1 MRFFF
6 NWKLGALLA
15 LTLVTSAQACIF
27 NGGTTPCDNDCVE
40 DGGKAVCVA
49 PIPVPDT
56 AQQVDGN
63 FWRYGNCSNI
73 GPSIPDLA
81 VWCVAAGGTL
91 DPSLGT
97 FNCVGSP
104 NGTDNAGTTY
114 ASEGVM
120 AATATAYI
128 NRKHNPCSLTQSG
141 GAWGANIPVGSALG
155 NNCWALGDQ
164 VVNGVLKSSLAVTE
178 FSGLKSDSNGAC
190 TIPFAESVASRKY
203 RGVACPAGFLY
214 AQLGGVLRC
223 SKYVVDACPIENPF
237 DPYNKELLI
246 DQDDLNLPGFEGLFT
261 RSYRSQGRFLPGV
274 NYSNLNIAKTFWK
287 FSFDRKV
294 LEASYA
300 NSATRKY
307 TIMDFGSW
315 PGIGFSD
322 TGAELWNRKG
332 QRNAITVNATGKLIT
347 DSVDSQWQFN
357 ALGSLISM
365 KRKNG
370 QAYNYSRVG
379 NQLTVTNEKGRSA
392 TITYSAGDFVSQIS
406 GGGLVVDYVYDN
418 QSRMKEVLY
427 SDGRKVTYFYEDA
440 TAPNA
445 ITGKTDERNLRIA
458 TYNYSGGFLYQEY
471 KIAAAG
477 VNVGNVLVNSSL
489 GDAVYTD
496 ALGANKSINFSFRG
510 GMMRPSAM
518 SEGCASCGNLGN
530 SFIYADDGTLERATD
545 ARGIAKY
552 YVWDGARNLETRRV
566 EGIEQ
571 SGPQLLTRT
580 IETDWHPSFRS
591 PTARRVCAFNPNY
604 TCPSTAV
611 APNLLSKTQMTYNTR
626 GQLLS
631 TTQTDPTNASNTR
644 ISSSTYCDVVN
655 TTTCP
660 LIGLK
665 LTDNGPRTDV
675 TDVTTYAYR
684 MSDAADL
691 SYRKGDLWKITN
703 ANAQV
708 VEYLTY
714 DGAGRVLKMKD
725 PNGIE
730 TWMSYHPR
738 GWLTTRTVKGTTV
751 ALDAVTTF
759 VYTPFGAIERV
770 TQPDGSYTQYSY
782 DQAQRLIAIN
792 DGLNNRIDYTLDAA
806 GNRIGEATRDSA
818 NVLKRSLARE
828 YDQLSRLR
836 ASLRAGVLSADPD
849 SKKTVYSYDA
859 NGNQELMTDPMIGTA
874 AGTVSDNDYDPLNRL
889 IKTLQ
894 DVGGINAKVEYEYD
908 ALDRL
913 TVVKDPKN
921 LNTVYSYDGLS
932 NQTSLNSPDTGV
944 STFTYDA
951 AGNRKSQ
958 TDARGVVSNM
968 TYDKLNRLLTI
979 SYPSDTTKNIS
990 FTYDTN
996 QSGCATGET
1005 LSKGRLTRMV
1015 DATGS
1020 TKLCYDYLGLVRRK
1034 IQVSGGQTL
1043 TMQYRYDLAGRLTSL
1058 TYPSGAIVNYTRDT
1072 QGRLI
1077 TATLVRGTTTVQLVT
1092 NASYLPFGPIDRLTF
1107 GNGQFLNKAYDQNY
1121 DIDAI
1126 TGGISY
1132 DFSVDEVGNI
1142 RQIQSATATQNYGY
1156 DKLYRLQDVRDQ
1168 NQSLIEAFSYDAT
1181 GNRLSQQDQSGT
1193 EAYSYP
1199 VNNHH
1204 LSQLG
1209 PVVRTQDQN
1218 GNTLTGVPGFG
1229 TDAAGYDVRNRLSSV
1244 GTNRYKANFNA
1255 RGERVMKSVLTGVAA
1270 RGQAEQLRTLPD
1282 RPDFTN
1288 RRTGDI
1294 TPIDTKPSD
1303 NADIKPGAEPDIDP
1317 TGWSDKNEQFW
1328 IDAVATDWVNPGLT
1342 ATLYDESGQVLSY
1355 RRSGSTITHE
1365 EIVWFGNT
1373 PIARFTSSGTT
1384 ITAVQTIHT
1393 DHLNSP
1399 RALAN
1404 ARTQGGQA
1412 AGITVWSWDLLGAN
1426 ASGSNAFGSIAA
1438 NEDVDLNG
1446 STVKFDLRFPGQQY
1460 DSETNLNYNY
1470 FRDYESGT
1478 GRYVESDPIGLR
1490 GGISSFGYAG
1500 NFPFRL
1506 TDRKG
1511 LAPDC
1516 RPFDSYEQEFWRRT
1530 HTTPL
1535 NDSCTPPVQT
1545 PESAKPPE
1553 YTKFGPASCKNMRCS
1568 VVFILLDDSV
1578 EPFVAGTSIG
1588 KQVVPGYGFAYQ
1600 CCCEFEC
1607 AGEPGIGGGAATPGY
1622 LSAGFSVNKKN
1633 YCFNIFFG
1641 LSYPYNIYY

>member
-1 MRFFF
+1 MSRSLVSFLVLIVCSHFSFFANAQTPIDVPPLLKYWPQNSPYRLFDQGNPACRSYRKYTALPETCASQNSITFEPGDVFVNAPQFGEGCENKVSYWTLGCAAGPSSVYPNLFSQNWVITRLVCPPGFSQVSIWENGVNIVKCRLAATSPPSCPLLNNPVHVTQGWKSHSETDFTSPIAFRRFYTSRPQSGF
-6 NWKLGALLA
+6 NGTIAQNWRHNYERKILKTSDSNWIYVIREDGYYIPFNKVAGAWVQFSGSNLRVQESAGVFKLYNEMDQVESYDVFGRLDSLLSKDGSQ
-15 LTLVTSAQACIF
+15 LTFLYFGNSDTLKQITDLKGRSIAFVANNDESAIVSATNSDGFQVNYSLSSAQQLSAVSWTDAFGVKTKTYHYEDSNTSLLTGISDET
-27 NGGTTPCDNDCVE
+27 NRRLTSYAYDGSQRVLQSNKWLSSTITTD
-40 DGGKAVCVA
+40 
-49 PIPVPDT
+49 
-56 AQQVDGN
+56 
-63 FWRYGNCSNI
+63 
-73 GPSIPDLA
+73 SIQY
-81 VWCVAAGGTL
+81 TY
-91 DPSLGT
+91 
-97 FNCVGSP
+97 P
-104 NGTDNAGTTY
+104 NASTTN
-114 ASEGVM
+114 VM
-120 AATATAYI
+120 
-128 NRKHNPCSLTQSG
+128 
-141 GAWGANIPVGSALG
+141 SALG
-155 NNCWALGDQ
+155 AAQ
-164 VVNGVLKSSLAVTE
+164 SYSYGVFANAQRVTGASEPCLSCGGNSS
-178 FSGLKSDSNGAC
+178 
-190 TIPFAESVASRKY
+190 
-203 RGVACPAGFLY
+203 
-214 AQLGGVLRC
+214 Q
-223 SKYVVDACPIENPF
+223 SKTY
-237 DPYNKELLI
+237 
-246 DQDDLNLPGFEGLFT
+246 DLNGFIDAQT
-261 RSYRSQGRFLPGV
+261 
-274 NYSNLNIAKTFWK
+274 
-287 FSFDRKV
+287 
-294 LEASYA
+294 
-300 NSATRKY
+300 
-307 TIMDFGSW
+307 DF
-315 PGIGFSD
+315 
-322 TGAELWNRKG
+322 K
-332 QRNAITVNATGKLIT
+332 
-347 DSVDSQWQFN
+347 
-357 ALGSLISM
+357 
-365 KRKNG
+365 
-370 QAYNYSRVG
+370 
-379 NQLTVTNEKGRSA
+379 
-392 TITYSAGDFVSQIS
+392 
-406 GGGLVVDYVYDN
+406 
-418 QSRMKEVLY
+418 
-427 SDGRKVTYFYEDA
+427 
-440 TAPNA
+440 
-445 ITGKTDERNLRIA
+445 
-458 TYNYSGGFLYQEY
+458 
-471 KIAAAG
+471 
-477 VNVGNVLVNSSL
+477 
-489 GDAVYTD
+489 
-496 ALGANKSINFSFRG
+496 
-510 GMMRPSAM
+510 
-518 SEGCASCGNLGN
+518 GNLTD
-530 SFIYADDGTLERATD
+530 YDHD
-545 ARGIAKY
+545 ARG
-552 YVWDGARNLETRRV
+552 LETRR
-566 EGIEQ
+566 IDAKNT
-571 SGPQLLTRT
+571 PQARIT
-580 IETDWHPSFRS
+580 ETEWNATFRV
-591 PTARRVCAFNPNY
+591 PTQRRVCAANALN
-604 TCPSTAV
+604 TCSSTAV
-611 APNLLSKTQMTYNTR
+611 APNLISKTQMTYNTR

-631 TTQTDPTNASNTR
+631 STQIDPANASNTR
-644 ISSSTYCDVVN
+644 VSSSTYCDVVN

-684 MSDAADL
+684 MADATDL

-725 PNGIE
+725 PNGVEI
-730 TWMSYHPR
+730 WMSYHPR
-738 GWLTTRTVKGTTV
+738 GWLATRTVKGATA
-751 ALDAVTTF
+751 ALDAITSF

-806 GNRIGEATRDSA
+806 GNRINEATRDSG
-818 NVLKRSLARE
+818 NVLKRSMARE

-849 SKKTVYSYDA
+849 SKKTVYTYDA
-859 NGNQELMTDPMIGTA
+859 NGNQELMTDPMIGTT

-913 TVVKDPKN
+913 TTVKDPKN
-921 LNTVYSYDGLS
+921 LNTVYSYDGLG
-932 NQTSLNSPDTGV
+932 NQISLNSPDTGV

-958 TDARGVVSNM
+958 TDARGIVSNM

-1043 TMQYRYDLAGRLTSL
+1043 TLQYRYDLAGRLTSL

-1092 NASYLPFGPIDRLTF
+1092 NASYLPFGPLSQLSF

-1126 TGGISY
+1126 TGGLSL

-1168 NQSLIEAFSYDAT
+1168 NQSLIEAFTYDAT
-1181 GNRLSQQDQSGT
+1181 GNRLSQQDQGGT

-1204 LSQLG
+1204 LTQLG
-1209 PVVRTQDQN
+1209 PVARTQDQN
-1218 GNTLTGVPGFG
+1218 GNTLTGIPGFG

-1288 RRTGDI
+1288 GRAGDI
-1294 TPIDTKPSD
+1294 TPIDTKPTD
-1303 NADIKPGAEPDIDP
+1303 NADTKPGAETDIDP

-1373 PIARFTSSGTT
+1373 PVARFTSSGST
-1384 ITAVQTIHT
+1384 ITAVHTIHT

-1399 RALAN
+1399 RALTN

-1412 AGITVWSWDLLGAN
+1412 AGITVWSWDLIGAN

-1478 GRYVESDPIGLR
+1478 GRYVESDPIGLD
-1490 GGISSFGYAG
+1490 GGISTFGYVG
-1500 NFPFRL
+1500 GDPIHSEDPF
-1506 TDRKG
+1506 G
-1511 LAPDC
+1511 LRRPVRRSNWPSTPDNGQLL
-1516 RPFDSYEQEFWRRT
+1516 R
-1530 HTTPL
+1530 
-1535 NDSCTPPVQT
+1535 SCLQDPNCDPTKFFRDFCVKWQCTNPQDPC
-1545 PESAKPPE
+1545 KPPIPP
-1553 YTKFGPASCKNMRCS
+1553 TIVDGWMSASGTPVPENCWCIQKGFD
-1568 VVFILLDDSV
+1568 VVPRKPEPPKVPRELCDNLKGAAKQLCILLM
-1578 EPFVAGTSIG
+1578 FGTR
-1588 KQVVPGYGFAYQ
+1588 
-1600 CCCEFEC
+1600 
-1607 AGEPGIGGGAATPGY
+1607 T
-1622 LSAGFSVNKKN
+1622 
-1633 YCFNIFFG
+1633 
-1641 LSYPYNIYY
+1641 